1 MRERYAAGI
10 RRGRASGATRV
21 RQAYHRR
28 MRKSQQD
35 AVEQDAPLAPLPLAD
50 ALNLLEA
57 DAAGY
62 CSGGVCHFPA
72 PKTRETADATEA

>member
-1 MRERYAAGI
+1 MRERYAARI
-10 RRGRASGATRV
+10 RHGRATGATRV

-28 MRKSQQD
+28 MTKTQQD
-35 AVEQDAPLAPLPLAD
+35 SVEQDAPLAPLPLAD

-62 CSGGVCHFPA
+62 CSGGVCHLPA
-72 PKTRETADATEA
+72 PKTQ

>member
-1 MRERYAAGI
+1 MK
-10 RRGRASGATRV
+10 
-21 RQAYHRR
+21 
-28 MRKSQQD
+28 KSQQD
-35 AVEQDAPLAPLPLAD
+35 SVEQDAPLAPLPLPD

-72 PKTRETADATEA
+72 PKTQ

>member
-1 MRERYAAGI
+1 M
-10 RRGRASGATRV
+10 T
-21 RQAYHRR
+21 
-28 MRKSQQD
+28 KTQQD
-35 AVEQDAPLAPLPLAD
+35 SVEQDAPLAPLPLAE

-72 PKTRETADATEA
+72 PKTQ